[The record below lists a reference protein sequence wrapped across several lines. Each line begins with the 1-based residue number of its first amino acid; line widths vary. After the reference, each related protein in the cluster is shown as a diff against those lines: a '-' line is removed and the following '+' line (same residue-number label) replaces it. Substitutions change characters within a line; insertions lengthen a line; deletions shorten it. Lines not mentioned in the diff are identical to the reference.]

1 MRVRYQISFVLGFI
15 FTLITIAQLGHMT
28 LTKPQ
33 FPGLKR
39 FWMYQS
45 PSANFF
51 PTAKQL
57 EVWAIQQIPDK
68 SKEVVVVGG
77 SSVLMGVGQP
87 VEMSIAEELQYVL
100 GNDFKVLNL
109 ALRGGATFGQGEYI
123 SNSLI
128 KKGYKVTFVSDVF
141 VNYVPPI
148 EDNWPYQR
156 TYWQARYAGM
166 LSPANIPDKQIEVKV
181 FNLDRILGF
190 LNNRLLFQEVANY
203 ISYNYIPLTQ
213 SPAIGDQSLQ
223 PLKNYPDIE
232 PNTPYEKRYSN
243 PDWEKSQ
250 LEMVRSHAANEYSDD
265 SLRNTARKLKLV
277 LDRKFTPR
285 VLLVACKYNP
295 RYVSQIEG
303 VLRENYFENVE
314 RQLKFYKQL
323 EIEVESLCDDFSDL
337 DYSDGTHLSVEGAK
351 KLANK
356 LGKWVLSEIK

>member
-123 SNSLI
+123 SNSLV

-148 EDNWPYQR
+148 EDN
-156 TYWQARYAGM
+156 
-166 LSPANIPDKQIEVKV
+166 
-181 FNLDRILGF
+181 
-190 LNNRLLFQEVANY
+190 
-203 ISYNYIPLTQ
+203 
-213 SPAIGDQSLQ
+213 
-223 PLKNYPDIE
+223 
-232 PNTPYEKRYSN
+232 
-243 PDWEKSQ
+243 
-250 LEMVRSHAANEYSDD
+250 
-265 SLRNTARKLKLV
+265 
-277 LDRKFTPR
+277 
-285 VLLVACKYNP
+285 
-295 RYVSQIEG
+295 
-303 VLRENYFENVE
+303 
-314 RQLKFYKQL
+314 
-323 EIEVESLCDDFSDL
+323 
-337 DYSDGTHLSVEGAK
+337 
-351 KLANK
+351 
-356 LGKWVLSEIK
+356 